1 MVPRLIA
8 RVDGLPLSLLDR
20 ELVWPVPGV
29 VRDRTREVPSARR
42 RARIERQTAVV
53 HAAVLS
59 SRARAVLEQAATAE
73 SPYLDAEAER
83 SEIRALLAQR
93 GVL

>member
-1 MVPRLIA
+1 MVPQLIA
-8 RVDGLPLSLLDR
+8 RVDGLPVSLLDR
-20 ELVWPVPGV
+20 EVVWPVPDV
-29 VRDRTREVPSARR
+29 VRGRARAVLSARR
-42 RARIERQTAVV
+42 CARIERQTAVV
-53 HAAVLS
+53 HAALVS
-59 SRARAVLEQAATAE
+59 DCARAVLQQAGME

>member
-1 MVPRLIA
+1 MVPQLIA
-8 RVDGLPLSLLDR
+8 RVDGLPVSLLDR
-20 ELVWPVPGV
+20 EVVWPVPDV
-29 VRDRTREVPSARR
+29 VRDRARAVLSARR

-53 HAAVLS
+53 HAALVS
-59 SRARAVLEQAATAE
+59 DCARAVLQQAGTE

-83 SEIRALLAQR
+83 SEIRALLAQH

>member
-20 ELVWPVPGV
+20 EIVWPLPDV
-29 VRDRTREVPSARR
+29 VRDRAREALSARR

-53 HAAVLS
+53 HSALVS
-59 SRARAVLEQAATAE
+59 DCARAVLQQAATE